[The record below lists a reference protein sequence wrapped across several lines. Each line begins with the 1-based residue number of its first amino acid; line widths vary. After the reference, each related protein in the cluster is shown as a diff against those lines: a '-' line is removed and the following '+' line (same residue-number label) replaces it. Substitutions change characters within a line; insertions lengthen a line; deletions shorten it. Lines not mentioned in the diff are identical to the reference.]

1 MKLETNW
8 KSVQASQAAVFAFL
22 SDMNNLEKLMPEQVG
37 SWTSDVDTCQ
47 FNIKGMADLG
57 MKITDRTPNSLI
69 SIASHGKSP
78 FPFTLA
84 IHLKDA
90 GESSEAQL
98 VFNGEVNPF
107 LKMMVEKP
115 LGNFF
120 NMLLDGLS
128 KQFS

>member
-8 KSVQASQAAVFAFL
+8 KSVQASQATVFAFL

-37 SWTSDVDTCQ
+37 NWNSDVDTCH

-57 MKITDRTPNSLI
+57 MKITGRTPESLI

-78 FPFTLA
+78 FPFTLDILIREA
-84 IHLKDA
+84 S
-90 GESSEAQL
+90 ESSEAQL
-98 VFNGEVNPF
+98 LFNGEVNPF

>member
-8 KSVQASQAAVFAFL
+8 KSVQASQATVFAFL

-37 SWTSDVDTCQ
+37 NWTSDVDTCH

-57 MKITDRTPNSLI
+57 MKITDRTPESLI

-84 IHLKDA
+84 IHIRES
-90 GESSEAQL
+90 GENSEAQL
-98 VFNGEVNPF
+98 IFNGEVNPF